1 MTRRLFVLAALA
13 LVLAGPAW
21 AQKKDQKKGWFG
33 VQIRQETD
41 GNITIM
47 EVINDSPA
55 EKGGLKAGDVILKIN
70 GVKPADLKTAVAVIA
85 ALKPKQK
92 VKVQV
97 RRQGKEKEVTVVVG
111 ER

>member
-1 MTRRLFVLAALA
+1 MIRRAFVLTALA
-13 LVLAGPAW
+13 LLLAGPAW
-21 AQKKDQKKGWFG
+21 AQKKDEKKGWFG

-41 GNITIM
+41 GNITITQ
-47 EVINDSPA
+47 VINDSPA
-55 EKGGLKAGDVILKIN
+55 EAAGLKAGDVILKVN
-70 GVKPADLKTAVAVIA
+70 GVKPADLKTAVEVIG

-97 RRQGKEKEVTVVVG
+97 RRQGKDKEVTVVVG

>member
-1 MTRRLFVLAALA
+1 MTRRAFVLAAVAAVLLA
-13 LVLAGPAW
+13 APAR
-21 AQKKDQKKGWFG
+21 AQKDEKKGWFG

-41 GNITIM
+41 GNISIV

-55 EKGGLKAGDVILKIN
+55 EKGGLKGGDVILKIN
-70 GVKPADLKTAVAVIA
+70 GVKPADLKTTVQLICS
-85 ALKPKQK
+85 LKPKQK

-97 RRQGKEKEVTVVVG
+97 RRQKKEMELTVIVG